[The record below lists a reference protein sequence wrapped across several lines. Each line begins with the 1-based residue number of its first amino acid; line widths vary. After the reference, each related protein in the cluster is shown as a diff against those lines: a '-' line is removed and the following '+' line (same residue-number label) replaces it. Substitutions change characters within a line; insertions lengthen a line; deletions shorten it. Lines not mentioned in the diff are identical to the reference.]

1 VRSDPVADTLVLAEL
16 YAQSSFD
23 YAGEVD
29 NIRATYG
36 RYLAKAVS
44 YGIQKGPL
52 LEIGCGNGFFL
63 EEALF
68 RGYSPVQGIE
78 TSRIAVERATPAVRD
93 KILCA
98 AMEPGLFS
106 PESFE
111 IICLFQVI
119 DHLPEPGAV
128 LAECHKLLRPG
139 GLILIISHNVDSLSA
154 KLLRNRSP
162 IIDIE
167 HTYLFSPATL
177 SRLLAV
183 HGFQAIESG
192 SVSNI
197 YTLRYLAQMVPLGK
211 GLKRVLLGLLKITS
225 GGGIRLSLPLGNLYL
240 VARKPADAG
249 RQEAST

>member
-1 VRSDPVADTLVLAEL
+1 
-16 YAQSSFD
+16 
-23 YAGEVD
+23 
-29 NIRATYG
+29 
-36 RYLAKAVS
+36 
-44 YGIQKGPL
+44 
-52 LEIGCGNGFFL
+52 
-63 EEALF
+63 
-68 RGYSPVQGIE
+68 
-78 TSRIAVERATPAVRD
+78 
-93 KILCA
+93 
-98 AMEPGLFS
+98 MEPGLFS

-192 SVSNI
+192 SVSNT

-211 GLKRVLLGLLKITS
+211 GLKRVLLGLLKVTS
-225 GGGIRLSLPLGNLYL
+225 GGEIRLSLPLGNLYL
-240 VARKPADAG
+240 VARKPADEG